1 MSRRLFT
8 LSVILLPIVATLL
21 KFHHVGRNTIDFFV
35 HFFLVPHHPNPFS
48 IHPKSGPVSL
58 FPLSWDADENR
69 DILERDLKDAVY
81 VITGSS
87 SGIGFATAKRIE
99 QALGPKQKNRL
110 IHAVRNVTKLKGLL
124 HNDEIKEL
132 PTIIPLDLSSLK
144 SVHFFATSLLP
155 NVLRSFQV
163 NDSPPLKVV
172 LINNAGEAWVPE
184 LLLTEDGYESQFQ
197 SNFLGHYLLTRIL
210 IQSSLLKRVVHVSSC
225 LHAMGEVPGY
235 HIVNESGPGTHF
247 SSLTT
252 YSDTKLMNSLFSNYL
267 SKNNVKSVAVHPGVV
282 PFSGL
287 ARHRPNLEL
296 ACSLFLKRF
305 SRMIYITPD
314 EAANNLLYATFNV
327 NTDDSNQIEINS
339 YVADMRKI
347 SQARKALDVKAQKY
361 LYEIAEMY
369 VDKWLDHG
377 ANMQNVPKK

>member
-8 LSVILLPIVATLL
+8 LSVILLPILAAVL
-21 KFHHVGRNTIDFFV
+21 KFDLVGRITIDTFL
-35 HFFLVPHHPNPFS
+35 HFFLVPQHPNPFS
-48 IHPKSGPVSL
+48 IHPKSGPVTL

-69 DILERDLKDAVY
+69 EILERDLKDAVY

-87 SGIGFATAKRIE
+87 SGIGLATAKRIE

-124 HNDEIKEL
+124 HDDEIKEL

-172 LINNAGEAWVPE
+172 LINNAAQAFVPE

-210 IQSSLLKRVVHVSSC
+210 IQSGLLKRVVHVSSC
-225 LHAMGEVPGY
+225 LHATGVVPGY

-247 SSLTT
+247 SSLMT

-267 SKNNVKSVAVHPGVV
+267 SKNNIKSVAVHPGVV

-287 ARHRPNLEL
+287 ARHRPNLEF
-296 ACSLFLKRF
+296 ACSLLPKFLNRF
-305 SRMIYITPD
+305 YRILYIAPD

-339 YVADMRKI
+339 YVSDMRRVP
-347 SQARKALDVKAQKY
+347 QARKALDTKAQKY

-377 ANMQNVPKK
+377 ANM